1 MVAGGNIKRIMQ
13 HRNLAPKKY
22 FGQNFLIHPESARR
36 IVDAAG
42 ISANDTII
50 EIGVGFG
57 ALTGILAEQAEK
69 VIGLEIDAGI
79 VRWLME
85 QGNLPANVTILH
97 RDVMRIDFG
106 ELAAMTGERLKIVAN
121 LPYSLSNPLLFKF
134 VDNQALLH
142 WAVIMLQKEVG
153 DRILAGVGSKAYGVL
168 SVLLR
173 SCATVSPLLQ
183 LGPGHF
189 HPRPK
194 VDSQVLRL
202 NFYPP
207 SREVTSLAT
216 FDRILFKQIVNTAFQ
231 QRRKTLVNALTS
243 GPFKQVEKHT
253 IAGIIAEAGID
264 PGIRAEQLSVA
275 DYVDLARSFQKSM
288 AG

>member
-1 MVAGGNIKRIMQ
+1 MVAGGKIKRILQ
-13 HRNLAPKKY
+13 HRNLAPKKH

-36 IVDAAG
+36 IVDAAD
-42 ISANDTII
+42 ISSNDTII

-57 ALTGILAEQAEK
+57 ALTGILAEQAK
-69 VIGLEIDAGI
+69 QVIGLEIDAGI
-79 VRWLME
+79 VRWLVE
-85 QGNLPANVTILH
+85 QGNLPANVTLLH

-153 DRILAGVGSKAYGVL
+153 DRLLAGVGSKAYGVL

-202 NFYPP
+202 TFYPP
-207 SREVTSLAT
+207 AREVTSLAA

-243 GPFKQVEKHT
+243 GPFKQVEKRN
-253 IAGIIAEAGID
+253 IAHLIAEAGID

-275 DYVDLARSFQKSM
+275 DYVDLARSFRKFM

>member
-1 MVAGGNIKRIMQ
+1 MVAGGNIKSILQ
-13 HRNLAPKKY
+13 HRNLAPKKH

-36 IVDAAG
+36 IVDAAD

-57 ALTGILAEQAEK
+57 ALTGILAEQAK
-69 VIGLEIDAGI
+69 QVIGLEIDAGI
-79 VRWLME
+79 VRWLVE
-85 QGNLPANVTILH
+85 QGNLPANVTLLH
-97 RDVMRIDFG
+97 RDVMRIDFS
-106 ELAAMTGERLKIVAN
+106 ELATMTGERLKIVAN

-153 DRILAGVGSKAYGVL
+153 DRLLAGVGSKAYGVL

-202 NFYPP
+202 SFYPP
-207 SREVTSLAT
+207 AGEVTSLAA

-243 GPFKQVEKHT
+243 GPFKQVEKHN
-253 IAGIIAEAGID
+253 IAHLITEAGID

-275 DYVDLARSFQKSM
+275 DYVELARSFRKFM